1 MTRRGVTALSLL
13 LVTACSSH
21 HIGPPPNAPHV
32 TRPLSAMPADLDL
45 VLRLDLERIRSTL
58 GVPAM
63 AAISEQALHGLH
75 GADSAT
81 DELRL
86 KLLAET
92 DTLYLGL
99 RPGASLDVADS
110 VFVMVGKFPGFD
122 PEHVQS
128 APRFA
133 GPVDLGGDLRRFDRA
148 SPPARGAPARFYA
161 RGDDLVVSVSEAEI
175 DSVERT
181 LEQGRGMPSLE
192 PLEKGVLSAV
202 ARPRALPSELFA
214 GSHTLQE
221 LADRARR
228 IELDAD
234 LTSAGVDASLALKLE
249 DPNAAEQVGHALGDL
264 RDALQSSPGRLA
276 KFAARV
282 KVTNAAEFVTL
293 HFELGRDE
301 LSELVNCRGTACAW

>member
-1 MTRRGVTALSLL
+1 MTWRAARALSV
-13 LVTACSSH
+13 LVAAACGTQH
-21 HIGPPPNAPHV
+21 VGPPPDAPRV

-45 VLRLDLERIRSTL
+45 VLRIDLQRIRSTL

-63 AAISEQALHGLH
+63 AAISEQALHTLH

-81 DELRL
+81 DELRV

-122 PEHVQS
+122 PEHAQS
-128 APRFA
+128 TPRFQH
-133 GPVDLGGDLRRFDRA
+133 PVDLGGDLRRFDRA
-148 SPPARGAPARFYA
+148 SPLSRGAPARFYA

-181 LEQGRGMPSLE
+181 LEQGRGMPALE
-192 PLEKGVLSAV
+192 PLEKGALSAV
-202 ARPRALPSELFA
+202 ARPGALPSGLFA

-234 LTSAGVDASLALKLE
+234 LTSAGVDASVALKLE
-249 DPNAAEQVGHALGDL
+249 DPNAAERVGHALGYL

>member
-1 MTRRGVTALSLL
+1 MTWRAARALSLL
-13 LVTACSSH
+13 LVTACSAH
-21 HIGPPPNAPHV
+21 HIGPPPDAPRI
-32 TRPLSAMPADLDL
+32 TRPLSAMPADLDV
-45 VLRLDLERIRSTL
+45 VLRIDLKRIRETL
-58 GVPAM
+58 GAPAM

-75 GADSAT
+75 GTDSAT

-122 PEHVQS
+122 PEHAQS
-128 APRFA
+128 SPRFA

-161 RGDDLVVSVSEAEI
+161 HSDDLVVSVSEAEV

-181 LEQGRGMPSLE
+181 LEQGRGMPALE

-202 ARPRALPSELFA
+202 ARPRALPSGLFA

-221 LADRARR
+221 LAERARR
-228 IELDAD
+228 LELDAD

-249 DPNAAEQVGHALGDL
+249 DPSAAEQVSHALGDL

-301 LSELVNCRGTACAW
+301 LSELVNCRGSACAW

>member
-1 MTRRGVTALSLL
+1 MTWRGVFGLSLL
-13 LVTACSSH
+13 LASCRSP
-21 HIGPPPNAPHV
+21 HIGPPPAAPHV

-45 VLRLDLERIRSTL
+45 VLRVDLERIRTTL
-58 GVPAM
+58 GAPAT
-63 AAISEQALHGLH
+63 AAISEQALRGLH
-75 GADSAT
+75 GADRAT
-81 DELRL
+81 DEL
-86 KLLAET
+86 LLGVLGET

-122 PEHVQS
+122 PERVQS
-128 APRFA
+128 TPRWTRA
-133 GPVDLGGDLRRFDRA
+133 LDLGGDLRRFERA
-148 SPPARGAPARFYA
+148 SAPARGAPARFYA
-161 RGDDLVVSVSEAEI
+161 RGEDLIVSLSEAEI

-181 LEQGRGMPSLE
+181 LEQGRGMPALE

-202 ARPRALPSELFA
+202 ARPRGLPSALFA
-214 GSHTLQE
+214 GSHTLQQ
-221 LADRARR
+221 LAERARR
-228 IELDAD
+228 LELDAD
-234 LTSAGVDASLALKLE
+234 LTSAGVDASLAIKLE
-249 DPNAAEQVGHALGDL
+249 DPSAAEQVGHALGDL

-301 LSELVNCRGTACAW
+301 LSELVNCRGSACAW